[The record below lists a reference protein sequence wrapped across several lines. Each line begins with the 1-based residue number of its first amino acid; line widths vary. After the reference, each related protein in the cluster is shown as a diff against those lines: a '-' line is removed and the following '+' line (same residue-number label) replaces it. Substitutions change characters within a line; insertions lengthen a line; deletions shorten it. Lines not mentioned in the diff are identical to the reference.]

1 MWNALQADD
10 NLREVQRQTPVMSR
24 AARVWVAL
32 ALVVSL
38 GLILRLEAAH
48 SWNASRPDG
57 PARLTADEPGYD
69 RLAREL
75 LDGRGFAWP
84 GRVPLYPL
92 WVAALHRVTGF
103 SYARAI
109 YYQCFLG
116 ALAVALTFI
125 LGRQVFGTAAGLI
138 AAFGA
143 AVDIVLIM
151 QSVRILSEILFTPA
165 VIVLAISFTH
175 ALSAP
180 SLRRFGWVGF
190 WIGVA
195 NLIRP
200 TLVAFPLA
208 AAIVVG
214 VTYRSRRGA
223 AWMGVVTV
231 VSCVVVVP
239 WIVHN
244 YIRHGAVYPL
254 ATSNAILWQGSP
266 EYYHLIRDR
275 GYTYLDV
282 WNKVLY
288 GPGNEGHDAGS
299 IEGDRYWTARALRS
313 IASEPLVY
321 ARFCLEKGV
330 TYWIGDPNADWGDS
344 FIFNYRA
351 LRRWGMSRSTTAQYM
366 FWRAF
371 PLVGFAAL
379 LLLRGSYRRL
389 AGIFAIL
396 AYCTLLHAV
405 THAEVRLSEPLH
417 PLLLVIVAGA
427 AVRVW
432 SAGFHRVR
440 SAS

>member
-1 MWNALQADD
+1 
-10 NLREVQRQTPVMSR
+10 MSR
-24 AARVWVAL
+24 AGTVWVAV
-32 ALVVSL
+32 ALVVCL
-38 GLILRLEAAH
+38 GLTLRLQAAR
-48 SWNASRPDG
+48 SWNASRPDA

-75 LDGRGFAWP
+75 LDGHGFVWP

-92 WVAALHRVTGF
+92 WIAALHQVTGF

-109 YYQCFLG
+109 YYQCILG
-116 ALAVALTFI
+116 ALAVALTFV

-151 QSVRILSEILFTPA
+151 QSVRFLSEILFTPA
-165 VIVLAISFTH
+165 VIVLAISFTQ
-175 ALSAP
+175 ALS
-180 SLRRFGWVGF
+180 SHSIRRFGWVGF
-190 WIGVA
+190 WIGGA

-208 AAIVVG
+208 AALVVG
-214 VTYRSRRGA
+214 VAYPSRRGA
-223 AWMGVVTV
+223 VWMGVVTV
-231 VSCVVVVP
+231 VSCVVVLP
-239 WIVHN
+239 WIAHN
-244 YIRHGAVYPL
+244 YSRYGAVYPL
-254 ATSNAILWQGSP
+254 AVSNAILWQGSP

-282 WNKVLY
+282 WNKVIY

-313 IASEPLVY
+313 IAREPLVY
-321 ARFCLEKGV
+321 TRFCLEKAV
-330 TYWIGDPNADWGDS
+330 TYWVGDPNADWGDS
-344 FIFNYRA
+344 FIFNYHV
-351 LRRWGMSRSTTAQYM
+351 LRKWGMSRSTTAQYM

-371 PLVGFAAL
+371 PIGGFAAL
-379 LLLRGSYRRL
+379 LVLRGSYRRL
-389 AGIFAIL
+389 AGILSIL
-396 AYCTLLHAV
+396 AYCTLLHAI
-405 THAEVRLSEPLH
+405 THAEARLSEPLH

-427 AVRVW
+427 ALRVS
-432 SAGFHRVR
+432 SAGLRRVH

>member
-1 MWNALQADD
+1 
-10 NLREVQRQTPVMSR
+10 MSR
-24 AARVWVAL
+24 AGSVRVAL

-48 SWNASRPDG
+48 SWNASRPDA

-69 RLAREL
+69 SLARDL
-75 LDGRGFAWP
+75 LDGRGFIWP

-92 WVAALHRVTGF
+92 WIAALHRVTGF

-143 AVDIVLIM
+143 AVDIVLIT
-151 QSVRILSEILFTPA
+151 QSVRFLSEILFTPA
-165 VIVLAISFTH
+165 VIVLAISLTH
-175 ALSAP
+175 ALSSP
-180 SLRRFGWVGF
+180 SIRRFGWVGF

-208 AAIVVG
+208 AAVV
-214 VTYRSRRGA
+214 VAVAYPSRRGA
-223 AWMGVVTV
+223 AWMAMVTV
-231 VSCVVVVP
+231 VSCIVVLP
-239 WIVHN
+239 WMAHN

-282 WNKVLY
+282 WNKVIY

-313 IASEPLVY
+313 IAREPLVY
-321 ARFCLEKGV
+321 ARFCLEKAV
-330 TYWIGDPNADWGDS
+330 TYWVGDPNADWGDS
-344 FIFNYRA
+344 FIFNYHA
-351 LRRWGMSRSTTAQYM
+351 LRQWGMSRSTTAQYM
-366 FWRAF
+366 VWRAF
-371 PLVGFAAL
+371 PIVGFAAL
-379 LLLRGSYRRL
+379 LVLRGSYRRL
-389 AGIFAIL
+389 AGILSIL

-405 THAEVRLSEPLH
+405 THAEARLSEPLH

-432 SAGFHRVR
+432 SIGFRRVP
-440 SAS
+440 SES

>member
-1 MWNALQADD
+1 
-10 NLREVQRQTPVMSR
+10 VISR
-24 AARVWVAL
+24 IGTVWVAV
-32 ALVVSL
+32 ALVVCL
-38 GLILRLEAAH
+38 GLTLRFQAAR
-48 SWNASRPDG
+48 SWNASRPDA
-57 PARLTADEPGYD
+57 PARLTGDEPGYD
-69 RLAREL
+69 RLARDL
-75 LDGRGFAWP
+75 LDGRGFTWP

-92 WVAALHRVTGF
+92 WIAALHRVTGF

-109 YYQCFLG
+109 YYQCLLG

-143 AVDIVLIM
+143 AVDIVLIT
-151 QSVRILSEILFTPA
+151 QSVRFMSEILFTPA

-175 ALSAP
+175 ALSFP
-180 SLRRFGWVGF
+180 SIGRFGWVGF

-208 AAIVVG
+208 AVLVVG
-214 VTYRSRRGA
+214 VAYPLRRAA

-231 VSCVVVVP
+231 VSCVVVLP

-244 YIRHGAVYPL
+244 YIRYGAVYPL
-254 ATSNAILWQGSP
+254 ATSNGVLWQGSP

-282 WNKVLY
+282 WNKVIY

-299 IEGDRYWTARALRS
+299 IEGERYCTARALRS
-313 IASEPLVY
+313 IAREPLLY
-321 ARFCLEKGV
+321 ARFCLEKAV

-351 LRRWGMSRSTTAQYM
+351 LRLWGMSRSTTTQYM

-371 PLVGFAAL
+371 PILAFASL

-389 AGIFAIL
+389 AGILSIL
-396 AYCTLLHAV
+396 AYCTLLHALM
-405 THAEVRLSEPLH
+405 HAEARLSEPLH
-417 PLLLVIVAGA
+417 PLLLVIAAGA
-427 AVRVW
+427 ASRVW
-432 SAGFHRVR
+432 SGGFRRVH

>member
-1 MWNALQADD
+1 
-10 NLREVQRQTPVMSR
+10 MSR
-24 AARVWVAL
+24 VGTVWVAV
-32 ALVVSL
+32 ALVVCL
-38 GLILRLEAAH
+38 GLTLRLQAAR
-48 SWNASRPDG
+48 SWNASRPDA

-75 LDGRGFAWP
+75 LDGRGFIWP

-92 WVAALHRVTGF
+92 WIAALHRVTGF

-109 YYQCFLG
+109 YYQCILG
-116 ALAVALTFI
+116 ALAVALTFV

-143 AVDIVLIM
+143 AVDIALIT
-151 QSVRILSEILFTPA
+151 QSVRFLSEILFTPA
-165 VIVLAISFTH
+165 VIVLAISFTQ
-175 ALSAP
+175 ALSSP
-180 SLRRFGWVGF
+180 SIRRFGWVGF
-190 WIGVA
+190 WIGCA

-208 AAIVVG
+208 AALVVG
-214 VTYRSRRGA
+214 VAYPSRRGA
-223 AWMGVVTV
+223 VWIGVVTA
-231 VSCVVVVP
+231 VSCVVVLP
-239 WIVHN
+239 WIAHN
-244 YIRHGAVYPL
+244 YIRYGAVYPL

-282 WNKVLY
+282 WNKVIY

-313 IASEPLVY
+313 IAREPLVY
-321 ARFCLEKGV
+321 ARFCLEKAV
-330 TYWIGDPNADWGDS
+330 TYWVGDPNADWGDS
-344 FIFNYRA
+344 FILNYHA
-351 LRRWGMSRSTTAQYM
+351 LRQSGMSRSTTAQYM
-366 FWRAF
+366 LWRAF
-371 PLVGFAAL
+371 PIVGFAAL
-379 LLLRGSYRRL
+379 LVLRGSYRRL
-389 AGIFAIL
+389 AGILSIL

-405 THAEVRLSEPLH
+405 THAEARLSEPLH

-427 AVRVW
+427 ALRVW
-432 SAGFHRVR
+432 SAGFRRVH

>member
-1 MWNALQADD
+1 
-10 NLREVQRQTPVMSR
+10 MSR
-24 AARVWVAL
+24 AGTVWVAV
-32 ALVVSL
+32 ALVVCL
-38 GLILRLEAAH
+38 GLTLRLQAAR
-48 SWNASRPDG
+48 SWNASRPDA

-75 LDGRGFAWP
+75 LDGHGFVWP

-92 WVAALHRVTGF
+92 WIAALHRVTGF

-109 YYQCFLG
+109 YYQCILG
-116 ALAVALTFI
+116 ALAVALTFV

-151 QSVRILSEILFTPA
+151 QSVRFLSEILFTPA
-165 VIVLAISFTH
+165 VIVLAISFTQ
-175 ALSAP
+175 ALSSP
-180 SLRRFGWVGF
+180 SIRRFGWVGC
-190 WIGVA
+190 WIGGA

-208 AAIVVG
+208 AALVVG
-214 VTYRSRRGA
+214 VAYPSRRGA
-223 AWMGVVTV
+223 VWMGVVTV
-231 VSCVVVVP
+231 VSCVVVLP
-239 WIVHN
+239 WIAHN
-244 YIRHGAVYPL
+244 YSRYGAVYPL
-254 ATSNAILWQGSP
+254 AVSNAILWQGSP

-282 WNKVLY
+282 WNKVIY

-313 IASEPLVY
+313 IAREPLVY
-321 ARFCLEKGV
+321 TRFCLEKAV
-330 TYWIGDPNADWGDS
+330 TYWVGDPNADWGDS
-344 FIFNYRA
+344 FIFNYHV
-351 LRRWGMSRSTTAQYM
+351 LRKWGMSHSTTAQYM

-371 PLVGFAAL
+371 PIGGFAAL
-379 LLLRGSYRRL
+379 LVLRGSYRRL
-389 AGIFAIL
+389 AGILSIL
-396 AYCTLLHAV
+396 AYCTLLHAI
-405 THAEVRLSEPLH
+405 THAEARLSEPLH

-427 AVRVW
+427 ALRVS
-432 SAGFHRVR
+432 SAGLRRVH

>member
-1 MWNALQADD
+1 
-10 NLREVQRQTPVMSR
+10 VISR
-24 AARVWVAL
+24 AASVWVAV
-32 ALVVSL
+32 ALVVCL
-38 GLILRLEAAH
+38 GFALRLQAAR
-48 SWNASRPDG
+48 SWNASRPDA
-57 PARLTADEPGYD
+57 PTRLTADEPGYD
-69 RLAREL
+69 RLARGL
-75 LDGRGFAWP
+75 LDGRGFIWP

-92 WVAALHRVTGF
+92 WIAALHRVTGF

-109 YYQCFLG
+109 YYQCILG
-116 ALAVALTFI
+116 ALAVALTFV

-143 AVDIVLIM
+143 AVDIVLIT
-151 QSVRILSEILFTPA
+151 QSVRFLSEILFTPA

-175 ALSAP
+175 ALASP
-180 SLRRFGWVGF
+180 SIRRFGWVGF

-200 TLVAFPLA
+200 TFVAFPLGA
-208 AAIVVG
+208 ALVVG
-214 VTYRSRRGA
+214 VMYRSRRSA
-223 AWMGVVTV
+223 VWLGVVAV
-231 VSCVVVVP
+231 VSCVVVLP
-239 WIVHN
+239 WMVHN
-244 YIRHGAVYPL
+244 YMRYGAVYPL

-282 WNKVLY
+282 WNKVIY

-313 IASEPLVY
+313 IAREPLLY
-321 ARFCLEKGV
+321 ARFCLEKAV

-344 FIFNYRA
+344 FIFNYHA
-351 LRRWGMSRSTTAQYM
+351 LRWLGMSRSTTAQYM
-366 FWRAF
+366 LWRAF
-371 PLVGFAAL
+371 PILAFASL
-379 LLLRGSYRRL
+379 LMLRGAYRRL
-389 AGIFAIL
+389 AGILSIL

-417 PLLLVIVAGA
+417 TLLLVIVAGA

-432 SAGFHRVR
+432 SAGFRRVPPLAVDSSR
-440 SAS
+440 